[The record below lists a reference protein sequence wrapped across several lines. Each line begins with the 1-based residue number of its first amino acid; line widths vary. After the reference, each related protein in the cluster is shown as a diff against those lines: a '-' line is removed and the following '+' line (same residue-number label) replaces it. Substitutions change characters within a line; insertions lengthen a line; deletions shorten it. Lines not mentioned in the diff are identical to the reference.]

1 LRCFPDGI
9 ARITALSADI
19 APPPAPV
26 APTAE
31 GKPQQR
37 TLTLAQGLVA
47 ARDLHRAGRH
57 DEARN
62 VIQAVIRVAP
72 GSADAHSL
80 GASIELAAGRP
91 DLALPL
97 AQRAAAI
104 DSPNPERHRALG
116 KVLRALGR
124 DREAAGAFDQAL
136 DLFVARPPSGNP
148 ADVNWNNPTH
158 HLQARPVNHVMY
170 RRSKHLDRL
179 LAGWLDPQALTTD
192 DLTRFYFLADNV
204 AHTLTRGVDG
214 ALAELG
220 VWRGQSARVL
230 KGMAPG
236 RMLYLFDTFS
246 GFPADQIPVGDS
258 RRDRNLFADTSLEAV
273 KSFVGTDEVVYV
285 PGIFPDTAKQV
296 PADLRFC
303 FVHIDCDLG
312 APAQSGLEFF
322 YPRVNKGGLIVM
334 HDYGNDSWPGVA
346 QAVDTFFADKPEGVV
361 LIPDKAGTAVVV
373 KQ

>member
-1 LRCFPDGI
+1 
-9 ARITALSADI
+9 
-19 APPPAPV
+19 
-26 APTAE
+26 
-31 GKPQQR
+31 
-37 TLTLAQGLVA
+37 
-47 ARDLHRAGRH
+47 
-57 DEARN
+57 
-62 VIQAVIRVAP
+62 
-72 GSADAHSL
+72 
-80 GASIELAAGRP
+80 
-91 DLALPL
+91 
-97 AQRAAAI
+97 
-104 DSPNPERHRALG
+104 
-116 KVLRALGR
+116 
-124 DREAAGAFDQAL
+124 
-136 DLFVARPPSGNP
+136 
-148 ADVNWNNPTH
+148 
-158 HLQARPVNHVMY
+158 
-170 RRSKHLDRL
+170 
-179 LAGWLDPQALTTD
+179 
-192 DLTRFYFLADNV
+192 V